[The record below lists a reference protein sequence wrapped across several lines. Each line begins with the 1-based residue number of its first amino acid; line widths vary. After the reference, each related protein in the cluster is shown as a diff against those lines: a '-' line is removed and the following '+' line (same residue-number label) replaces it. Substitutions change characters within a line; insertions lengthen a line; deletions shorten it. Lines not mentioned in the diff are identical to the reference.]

1 MTGTLV
7 VVSEA
12 VSVVT
17 DVDNRFVKLD
27 ELAGTAGPAVRSRV
41 RGSRSENGMQRIL
54 REDMFD
60 VGDEQFL
67 MLLLVMNPEN
77 QERLNFAKQ
86 IFVRAPDQT
95 HDLFIDRTTIRL
107 RFIDRCSGTESA
119 QIATMHIAR
128 S

>member
-1 MTGTLV
+1 
-7 VVSEA
+7 
-12 VSVVT
+12 
-17 DVDNRFVKLD
+17 
-27 ELAGTAGPAVRSRV
+27 
-41 RGSRSENGMQRIL
+41 MQRIL

-95 HDLFIDRTTIRL
+95 LDLFIDRTTIRL
-107 RFIDRCSGTESA
+107 RFIDRWSGN
-119 QIATMHIAR
+119 
-128 S
+128 